1 MPQLTQ
7 PTPGEINYAL
17 GLLKAQRNN
26 EAIDFLSRLNRKH
39 SLSVPVIQLLSNAYI
54 AISDYKLAINEYVKL
69 VKIDAHNTTVLKNLG
84 TMYLKN
90 GEPEQALNI
99 YFRVM
104 EIVPSDPEI

>member
-7 PTPGEINYAL
+7 PKPDELNYAI

-26 EAIDFLSRLNRKH
+26 EAIDFLSRLHRRH

-69 VKIDAHNTTVLKNLG
+69 VKIDDFNTTVLKNLG
-84 TMYLKN
+84 TMYFKN
-90 GEPEQALNI
+90 GQPEQALNN

-104 EIVPSDPEI
+104 